1 MEVEIIMTGGHEYI
15 GRRIV
20 TRDGWVLEWDGKG
33 RTADIWSVGMYNFR
47 QSAIASGG
55 TVTDAAP
62 LDCIEVV
69 GEDWQPLDP
78 TDRDVDWLLG
88 GALEQWIG
96 GQE

>member
-1 MEVEIIMTGGHEYI
+1 MEVEIIMTGGSENV
-15 GRRIV
+15 GRRII
-20 TRDGWVLEWDGKG
+20 TRDGWVLEWNGKG

-55 TVTDAAP
+55 TVTGAAP

-69 GEDWQPLDP
+69 GWDWRPLDP
-78 TDRDVDWLLG
+78 TDRDVDVLLE
-88 GALEQWIG
+88 GALERWIG